1 MNLSGL
7 TVSFYW
13 VRFSAKYL
21 QTVRLGNLS
30 DLKNTSKI
38 KLHHSKPR
46 SLRDPTERD
55 YFLGEFVSILRCIA
69 EGYGKVGYLRRHE
82 DTAIHRVL
90 TNIDDKDAYS
100 ETSVD
105 KDPDSE
111 TSVNNDD
118 KDPDSETNG
127 ELDGELDA
135 DSDGWPF

>member
-1 MNLSGL
+1 MNLSRL

-13 VRFSAKYL
+13 ARFSAEYL

-30 DLKNTSKI
+30 DLKNTPKI
-38 KLHHSKPR
+38 KLYHSKPR
-46 SLRDPTERD
+46 SLRDPTQRD
-55 YFLGEFVSILRCIA
+55 YFLGEFVSILRCVA

-100 ETSVD
+100 ETSV
-105 KDPDSE
+105 
-111 TSVNNDD
+111 NNDD

-127 ELDGELDA
+127 GLDGELDA
-135 DSDGWPF
+135 DSDGWLFETD